1 MDGPK
6 PSDLDQSKPGW
17 YFGLMAPGTKPAPYT
32 WVDPTRI
39 FSFKEV
45 GFYKKSQSRHRRPT
59 WAALRENVLSRH
71 TKRRTMTQDIRG
83 NPMMDESD

>member
-6 PSDLDQSKPGW
+6 PSDLDQTKPGW

-45 GFYKKSQSRHRRPT
+45 RFYKSIKNSQ
-59 WAALRENVLSRH
+59 H
-71 TKRRTMTQDIRG
+71 TNSQ
-83 NPMMDESD
+83 PPC

>member
-59 WAALRENVLSRH
+59 FNMYIIHTSRNFL
-71 TKRRTMTQDIRG
+71 KIP
-83 NPMMDESD
+83 N